1 MEGNGDDKDENSSD
15 AIRAAKVE
23 VLDHMPPIVLEDTL
37 LGQYDGY
44 IDDPTIKNKD
54 TNCPT
59 YVAMRCFVNSQR
71 WNGVPFILEAGKA
84 LDDRIVDVQIK
95 FKSRFPFPANT
106 LSIQIQPKA
115 TVSLNVHMKPLD
127 NLASPTAKKDAKTVT
142 QSVATA
148 TMLAEYPTPESAAND
163 EAIITQPIENAYTR
177 LLLDCLRGNQ
187 TNFCREDELVKSW
200 ELFTPLLHQIER
212 DHVPP
217 VKYTQGTDGP
227 TSRGVFL
234 EDMIK
239 PTKVQSS
246 L

>member
-1 MEGNGDDKDENSSD
+1 MELPASDDNDKDGNSSD
-15 AIRAAKVE
+15 KIREAKVQ

-59 YVAMRCFVNSQR
+59 YVAMRCVVNSPR
-71 WNGVPFILEAGKA
+71 WKGVPFILEAGKA
-84 LDDRIVDVQIK
+84 LDDRLVDVQIK

-106 LSIQIQPKA
+106 LTIKIQPEA
-115 TVSLNVHMKPLD
+115 TISMDLHMKPLD
-127 NLASPTAKKDAKTVT
+127 NLSSPNSDDSKT

-148 TMLAEYPTPESAAND
+148 TMTAEYPTGDSNT
-163 EAIITQPIENAYTR
+163 IQPIENAYTR

-212 DHVPP
+212 DQIPA

-227 TSRGVFL
+227 ASRGVFL

-239 PTKVQSS
+239 PAKVQSS